1 MEQLNTNNHTIILG
15 SKSPRRIELMNM
27 MGFPFRVET
36 LDIEESYPK
45 SLSPTQVAIY
55 LSKKKASHYLIKKN
69 EIIICADTIV
79 YSGGTILEKPQSNE
93 EAVKMLKYI
102 SNQRHFVVT
111 GVTFKT
117 DRQTISIYER
127 SIVYFKNLTS
137 DEIKYYIQNYNPL
150 DKAGGYGIQD
160 WIGLI
165 GIKKI
170 SGSFYNV
177 MGLPTFKV
185 YEYLNKLTQT

>member
-1 MEQLNTNNHTIILG
+1 
-15 SKSPRRIELMNM
+15 
-27 MGFPFRVET
+27 
-36 LDIEESYPK
+36 
-45 SLSPTQVAIY
+45 
-55 LSKKKASHYLIKKN
+55 
-69 EIIICADTIV
+69 
-79 YSGGTILEKPQSNE
+79 
-93 EAVKMLKYI
+93 MLKYI

-160 WIGLI
+160 WIGFI
-165 GIKKI
+165 GI
-170 SGSFYNV
+170 
-177 MGLPTFKV
+177 
-185 YEYLNKLTQT
+185 